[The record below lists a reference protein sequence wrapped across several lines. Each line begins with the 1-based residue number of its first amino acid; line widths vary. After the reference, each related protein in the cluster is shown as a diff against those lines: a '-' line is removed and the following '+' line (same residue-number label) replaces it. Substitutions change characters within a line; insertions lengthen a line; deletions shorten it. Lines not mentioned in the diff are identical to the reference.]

1 MSSEKPIPSRFEEN
15 LQFKQVAGPA
25 TYSNTTDG
33 PVVYLSVADRT
44 GSVIGYVWANDQDD
58 AAGWVVPPGLS
69 ANAVNAGGRWVR
81 ALRAGKARQ
90 LAPTALLA
98 ELARGMNDGRQ
109 SHAVP
114 GSLSEAPTLAVLKER
129 ALGG

>member
-1 MSSEKPIPSRFEEN
+1 M
-15 LQFKQVAGPA
+15 
-25 TYSNTTDG
+25 TYGITTEG
-33 PVVYLSVADRT
+33 PVVHLSVTDST
-44 GSVIGYVWANDQDD
+44 GTVIGYVWANDEDD

-90 LAPTALLA
+90 LAPTVLLA
-98 ELARGMNDGRQ
+98 ELARGANDGRQ

-114 GSLSEAPTLAVLKER
+114 GSLCEAPTLAALKEQ
-129 ALGG
+129 ASGD

>member
-1 MSSEKPIPSRFEEN
+1 MDR
-15 LQFKQVAGPA
+15 AGTA
-25 TYSNTTDG
+25 
-33 PVVYLSVADRT
+33 L
-44 GSVIGYVWANDQDD
+44 GYVWANDEDD

-90 LAPTALLA
+90 LAPTVLLA
-98 ELARGMNDGRQ
+98 ELARGTNDGRQ

-114 GSLSEAPTLAVLKER
+114 GSGARRNVDS
-129 ALGG
+129 

>member
-1 MSSEKPIPSRFEEN
+1 MSSEKPVPSRFEEN

-25 TYSNTTDG
+25 TYSITTDG
-33 PVVYLSVADRT
+33 PVLYLSVADRT
-44 GSVIGYVWANDQDD
+44 GTVIGYVWANDKDD
-58 AAGWVVPPGLS
+58 AAGWVVPPGLP

-90 LAPTALLA
+90 LAPTVLLA
-98 ELARGMNDGRQ
+98 ELARGVNDSEQ

-114 GSLSEAPTLAVLKER
+114 DSLTEVPTLAVLKEH
-129 ALGG
+129 AAGG

>member
-1 MSSEKPIPSRFEEN
+1 MSRGEPINSRFAED
-15 LQFKQVAGPA
+15 LRFRQVAGPV
-25 TYSNTTDG
+25 TYGITTEG
-33 PVVYLSVADRT
+33 PVVHLSVTDST
-44 GSVIGYVWANDQDD
+44 GTVIGYVWANDEDD

-90 LAPTALLA
+90 LAPTVLLA
-98 ELARGMNDGRQ
+98 ELARGANDGRQ

-114 GSLSEAPTLAVLKER
+114 GSLCEAPTLAALKEQ
-129 ALGG
+129 ASGD